1 LPVPENVIVP
11 RLERLLAFA
20 HRLQQAA
27 TFGDLASFVREEV
40 SHAVGYERVWLM
52 VADDE
57 EAKELRLLGF
67 AGDQPELV
75 WDVAPVLKVQG
86 DPFLEEVWR
95 SDAPVVVADARTDPR
110 TDKAIVEALQNRT
123 IVNIPLRLIDK
134 PFGLFGVGTFGA
146 EGPRPPDASQLEYLV
161 GMAGQIVVAASRI
174 RFLRAREEAERE
186 RQDFQKRLNQIQKLE
201 SLGMLAGG
209 IAHDF
214 NNLLTVI
221 SASAGI
227 LKEELTT
234 PSVRSTPSL
243 REDVTAIL
251 EAAGRAAELT
261 QKLLAMSRAQTLAT
275 RTLDMNVQLRG
286 LLLLVRRIFPAA
298 IEIDFVAGQ
307 ALPPVEGDAGQLD
320 QVFLNIL
327 INARDAMPKG
337 GRVRLVSEQV
347 VVTSRFAAAH
357 PWATPGRFV
366 LVTITDSGVGMPAE
380 VVERVF
386 EPFFTTKGQR
396 AGTGLGM
403 AVSYGIVRQHK
414 GMLLCSSQPGVGT
427 SFKVYLPTSE
437 GRAPE
442 TGTKLQR
449 RPSPGSERVL
459 VAEDDEFVRGVATRI
474 LQRGG
479 YDVRAV
485 ANGEAACALAA
496 SEPFDLIILDVVMPG
511 LPCHEVVKRLQA
523 LRSDVRILLSS
534 GYTAGA
540 SIAPLMLQTGTRLL
554 RKPYEPD
561 QMLRAVRDVLDGAD
575 DAADATASAPPSNGE
590 DLTDESGDP

>member
-1 LPVPENVIVP
+1 LPFLENVIVP

-20 HRLQQAA
+20 HRLQQAS
-27 TFGDLASFVREEV
+27 TFGELASIVREEV
-40 SHAVGYERVWLM
+40 SYSVGYERVWLM

-75 WDVAPVLKVQG
+75 WEVAPVLKVQG

-110 TDKAIVEALQNRT
+110 TDKAIVQALQNRT

-174 RFLRAREEAERE
+174 RFLRAREESDRE
-186 RQDFQKRLNQIQKLE
+186 RQDFERRLNQVQKLE

-227 LKEELTT
+227 LKEELTV
-234 PSVRSTPSL
+234 PAL

-275 RTLDMNVQLRG
+275 RTLDMNTQLRG
-286 LLLLVRRIFPAA
+286 LLLLVRRIFPES
-298 IEIDFVAGQ
+298 IEIDFVGGQ
-307 ALPPVEGDAGQLD
+307 ELPLVEADAGQLD

-327 INARDAMPKG
+327 INARDAMPSG
-337 GRVRLVSEQV
+337 GRVKLVSEQV
-347 VVTSRFAAAH
+347 SVSSRFAAAH

-366 LVTITDSGVGMPAE
+366 LVTISDSGVGMPAE

-427 SFKVYLPTSE
+427 SFKVYLPTSD
-437 GRAPE
+437 GRTPE
-442 TGTKLQR
+442 AATKLVR

-479 YDVRAV
+479 YYVRAV
-485 ANGEAACALAA
+485 GNGEAACALAA
-496 SEPFDLIILDVVMPG
+496 KEPFDLVILDVVMPG

-523 LRSDVRILLSS
+523 LCPGIRILLSS

-540 SIAPLMLQTGTRLL
+540 SIAPLMVQTGTKLL

-561 QMLRAVRDVLDGAD
+561 QMLRAVRDVLDDAGDTAEGA
-575 DAADATASAPPSNGE
+575 TAPPSNE
-590 DLTDESGDP
+590 PDLTDEPGDP